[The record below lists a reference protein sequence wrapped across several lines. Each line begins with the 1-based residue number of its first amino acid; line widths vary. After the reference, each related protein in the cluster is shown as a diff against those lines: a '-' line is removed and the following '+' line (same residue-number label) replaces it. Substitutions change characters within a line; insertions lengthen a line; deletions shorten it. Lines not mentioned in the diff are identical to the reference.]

1 MLRSLPRLLNPA
13 MLLPL
18 TACCLFF
25 SGCSATNS
33 IDYGKVTLVDV
44 SGTVTMDGE
53 PLVGAVVT
61 FENQETGTMSFA
73 RTDSSGRYTLQ
84 FDSEKDG
91 VTPGKK
97 LVRFSTT
104 RTILGLKGEEGEE
117 EGEASSE
124 KSEGSEKRKEQV
136 PECYNGKSE
145 LTVEVTPES
154 STINFSLKSDCSSTG
169 ADAG

>member
-1 MLRSLPRLLNPA
+1 MLESLPRLLQTVV
-13 MLLPL
+13 MLPL
-18 TACCLFF
+18 IACCLLLA
-25 SGCSATNS
+25 GCSATNS

-44 SGTVTMDGE
+44 SGTVTLDGQ
-53 PLVGAVVT
+53 PLAGAVVT

-73 RTDSSGRYTLQ
+73 RTNSSGRYTLQ

-104 RTILGLKGEEGEE
+104 RTILGLRGEAGAEV
-117 EGEASSE
+117 GEASSE
-124 KSEGSEKRKEQV
+124 KSEASGRAAELV
-136 PECYNGKSE
+136 PECYNGKSG
-145 LTVEVTPES
+145 LIVEVTPES

-169 ADAG
+169 ADPG